1 MEEMQVVQIHHCIAC
16 WRVSNSVSGYCPMAL
31 CRRWGQTV
39 RRYQWDCPVSVFR
52 GGGLAVPTSNF
63 FRGLLHFWGIQLH
76 HLTPNSILHIAIFTH
91 LCQAFLGIKSYF
103 KFFHHFFLVRPQ
115 PNANK
120 VAEVGSAEVLLCSEK
135 EDKYIFYRPACR
147 GTEWKSAWFYVG
159 NHQPSLPERIPGPH
173 KVCREWSDSGLGGE
187 QVDKLLGDIA
197 TLKDSG
203 VTSGSVVYSCMN
215 RRVKPLQKWENPG
228 FLYQLSRTFRP
239 ITFFC

>member
-1 MEEMQVVQIHHCIAC
+1 MATGWKKCKLSKSIIASLVEECLIQSRAIVQ
-16 WRVSNSVSGYCPMAL
+16 WRSAEGEDKPYEGTNEIVLFWSFVE
-31 CRRWGQTV
+31 R
-39 RRYQWDCPVSVFR
+39 
-52 GGGLAVPTSNF
+52 GLAVPTSNF

-76 HLTPNSILHIAIFTH
+76 HLTPNSILHIATFTH
-91 LCQAFLGIKSYF
+91 LCQAFLGIEPYF
-103 KFFHHFFLVRPQ
+103 NFFHHFFLVRPQ

-215 RRVKPLQKWENPG
+215 RRVKPLQK
-228 FLYQLSRTFRP
+228 
-239 ITFFC
+239 